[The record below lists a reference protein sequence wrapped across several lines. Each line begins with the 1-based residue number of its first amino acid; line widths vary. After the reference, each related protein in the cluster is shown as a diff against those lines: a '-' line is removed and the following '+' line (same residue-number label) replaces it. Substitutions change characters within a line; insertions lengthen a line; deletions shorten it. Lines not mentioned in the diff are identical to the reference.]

1 MVNTA
6 LGTRKGIVAV
16 SGTKGRSEDSAK
28 YAGTYSFVKGTH
40 FNASGFVKAINT
52 ATLKGADYND
62 AVNKWLKAN
71 QKKYGYKYSY
81 TKG

>member
-1 MVNTA
+1 MNHFSQIAARLEQYDLDAEQLTEEA
-6 LGTRKGIVAV
+6 NR
-16 SGTKGRSEDSAK
+16 
-28 YAGTYSFVKGTH
+28 

-52 ATLKGADYND
+52 ATLSGKDYND

-81 TKG
+81 SK